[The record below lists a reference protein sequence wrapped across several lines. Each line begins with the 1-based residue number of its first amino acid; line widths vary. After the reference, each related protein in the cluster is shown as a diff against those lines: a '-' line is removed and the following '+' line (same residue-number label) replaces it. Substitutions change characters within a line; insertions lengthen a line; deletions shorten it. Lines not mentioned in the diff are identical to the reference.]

1 MILKLFFLYM
11 VSVLSFS
18 YYIIFEYFMIFVIKY
33 DLVLFSIVFMY
44 ISVVFII
51 QNVLENQFIYNKKC
65 FRVFFIFIE
74 DIELQLI

>member
-1 MILKLFFLYM
+1 M

-44 ISVVFII
+44 ISVVFVI